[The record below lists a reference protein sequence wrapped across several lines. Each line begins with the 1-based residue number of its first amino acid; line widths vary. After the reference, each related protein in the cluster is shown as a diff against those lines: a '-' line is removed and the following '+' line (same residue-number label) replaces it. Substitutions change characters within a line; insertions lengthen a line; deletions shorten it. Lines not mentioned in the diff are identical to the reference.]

1 MSADRQPLLAVAGA
15 PQEPPA
21 PTARRVARGL
31 LVASGVGAAFV
42 AGACVG
48 PALAAAP
55 HRRPAPT
62 EFLAAPGEAARPAAA
77 VAVPAASLYDLEER
91 LEDPFALIAD
101 DTLRA
106 LLERKDLP
114 VSFDTRSEWLGCG
127 LFVVDQGQ
135 CGDCWAASAANTLGD
150 RACIHLKADRTAF
163 NLSRGGAQGAG
174 SAERLFQ
181 ASGRCVGEG
190 TMRLAHQHGCQRQV
204 VFPSPQ
210 QLVSC
215 GNMNSTAPPTYRKF
229 PEGSG
234 YVPGQTLYPESAG
247 CNGGEAGDAWRFF
260 YHEGVAAMDGTQA
273 AGCTPYTSGLCSGD
287 DPKNNGCRACAA
299 FEQCA
304 DTGRRPEPVT
314 VESFGWIMEEGLPPR
329 DGNHTNVVRPASQRA
344 AMERQVKKM
353 QVEMLANGPLHVC
366 IDDYANFIDFFNSHP
381 SGIYN
386 STDDSPNDGGH
397 CIELVGWGVD
407 RASGLPYWTFKN
419 SWGPKWANN
428 GFGRFLRGGDLC
440 GIESDVWAGCPSG
453 SSCRLSAGVVRNE
466 SYVPSAGERP
476 QASANGR
483 GHATSALQPSRGW
496 PGGREVELPREA
508 FSHGHVAPLV
518 ASAVRHAIGDESLG
532 QEASLARASRV
543 WSRSARG
550 LRVRVEVR
558 DAAVYAVAHRHPEGH
573 VSVA

>member
-1 MSADRQPLLAVAGA
+1 LLDAAGA
-15 PQEPPA
+15 PQEPRA
-21 PTARRVARGL
+21 PTIRRVARAVLAAGGL
-31 LVASGVGAAFV
+31 GAAFA

-48 PALAAAP
+48 PALRTAAP
-55 HRRPAPT
+55 ARRAPAQ
-62 EFLAAPGEAARPAAA
+62 FLAAPAEAARPALVAA
-77 VAVPAASLYDLEER
+77 PSAAASDDVEDR
-91 LEDPFALIAD
+91 LGDPFAFIAD
-101 DTLRA
+101 DDLQE
-106 LLERKDLP
+106 LLGVRDLP
-114 VSFDTRSEWLGCG
+114 ESFDTRSVWLGCG

-150 RACIHLKADRTAF
+150 RACIHLTADWTAF
-163 NLSRGGAQGAG
+163 RLSRGAAHGAG
-174 SAERLFQ
+174 ATERLFQ
-181 ASGRCVGEG
+181 ASGHCVGEG
-190 TMRLAHQHGCQRQV
+190 TMSLAHQHGCQRQV

-229 PEGSG
+229 PRGSG
-234 YVPGQTLYPESAG
+234 YVEGQTLYPDSAG

-260 YHEGVAAMDGTQA
+260 YHEGVAAMDSTQA

-314 VESFGWIMEEGLPPR
+314 VESFGWIMEEGLPAR
-329 DGNHTNVVRPASQRA
+329 DGNHTNVPRPASQRA

-353 QVEMLANGPLHVC
+353 QAEMLANGPLHVC
-366 IDDYANFIDFFNSHP
+366 IDDYANFIEFFNSHP
-381 SGIYN
+381 SGVYN
-386 STDDSPNDGGH
+386 STDGSPNAGGH

-419 SWGPKWANN
+419 SWGPKWANG

-453 SSCRLSAGVVRNE
+453 GACRLTAGVVRNE
-466 SYVPSAGERP
+466 SWVPGAGERP
-476 QASANGR
+476 QASPSGR
-483 GHATSALQPSRGW
+483 RHASSALQPSRAW

-508 FSHGHVAPLV
+508 FAHGHVAPLV
-518 ASAVRHAIGDESLG
+518 AAAVREALGDEGMG
-532 QEASLARASRV
+532 QEAALARAVRV

-550 LRVRVEVR
+550 LRVRVEVGG
-558 DAAVYAVAHRHPEGH
+558 AAGHVVVHRHAEGH
-573 VSVA
+573 ISTL